1 MARGFAT
8 LGQTAKTYCV
18 RAASERDGLI
28 GHSYEIPGDIFL
40 NREMGKAVAREGDL
54 RRPRRRGDIHLHG
67 SVLQA
72 HVIKSPDDFT
82 PVVILPYARHDLCL
96 RSPSVVVLV
105 RVRARSP

>member
-18 RAASERDGLI
+18 GAASERDGLI

-40 NREMGKAVAREGDL
+40 NREMGKPIARERDL
-54 RRPRRRGDIHLHG
+54 RRSRRCGDIHLHG

-72 HVIKSPDDFT
+72 HVIKAADDFT
-82 PVVILPYARHDLCL
+82 PVVILPYARDDLGL
-96 RSPSVVVLV
+96 RAQSMCVIGEV
-105 RVRARSP
+105 RWRSA